1 MAAASSSR
9 STRWSWSRLTSSTYR
24 IPRWASAR
32 SPGSKAFTPSERARS
47 MSSAPTSR
55 SSDAPT
61 GSSTVRAARDTP
73 VPASCGPSGHA
84 GSGAPGSHEKR
95 HPATT
100 ATSGMRAAS
109 ARTAVDFA
117 VPFSPRT
124 RTPPT
129 AGLTALSSSP
139 SRRSSCPTRAVKGY
153 GVLTEPPL

>member
-1 MAAASSSR
+1 
-9 STRWSWSRLTSSTYR
+9 
-24 IPRWASAR
+24 
-32 SPGSKAFTPSERARS
+32 

-73 VPASCGPSGHA
+73 EASSCGPSGHA
-84 GSGAPGSHEKR
+84 GSGAAGSQENR
-95 HPATT
+95 QPATT
-100 ATSGMRAAS
+100 DTRGISAAS
-109 ARTAVDFA
+109 ARTAVLLA

-139 SRRSSCPTRAVKGY
+139 SRRSSWPTMAVKG
-153 GVLTEPPL
+153 